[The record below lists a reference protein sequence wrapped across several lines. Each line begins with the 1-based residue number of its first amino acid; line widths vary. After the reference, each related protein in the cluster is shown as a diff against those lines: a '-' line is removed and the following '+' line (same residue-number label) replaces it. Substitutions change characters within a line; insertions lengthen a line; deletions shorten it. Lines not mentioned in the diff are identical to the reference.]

1 VNKNTSFSTETNE
14 DYRITRQRLLHGGP
28 EMTAYV
34 RQLVEEEARLRE
46 PREGDETVVT
56 DDDGDWEAE

>member
-1 VNKNTSFSTETNE
+1 VANDE
-14 DYRITRQRLLHGGP
+14 DYRITRQRLLKAGP

-34 RQLVEEEARLRE
+34 QQLAEEEARLRE

-56 DDDGDWEAE
+56 DGEVD

>member
-1 VNKNTSFSTETNE
+1 VANDE
-14 DYRITRQRLLHGGP
+14 DPRITRQRLLHGGP

-46 PREGDETVVT
+46 PEAGDETVVT

>member
-1 VNKNTSFSTETNE
+1 VANDE
-14 DYRITRQRLLHGGP
+14 DPRITRQRLLHGGP

-34 RQLVEEEARLRE
+34 RQLAEEEARRHE
-46 PREGDETVVT
+46 PEPGDETVVT